1 MASNSARFEITID
14 GTVRAGYNDRAHAIE
29 MAISMK
35 REKSSAGVTVLD
47 VLTGEML
54 VILRQHS
61 KAAP

>member
-35 REKSSAGVTVLD
+35 RQTPSAGITVLD

-54 VILRQHS
+54 VIIRQPS